1 MVGQPSDIEVTK
13 DLINVRGN
21 HVFAEGI
28 KKIAQS
34 NFQASF
40 TLSVKSTDE
49 FGSSEGA
56 VDLGGPTREFLRVAL
71 PDNIL
76 SNAFAGP
83 EIGKQLSSTKKVQY
97 DM

>member
-1 MVGQPSDIEVTK
+1 MLFRKSE
-13 DLINVRGN
+13 LIVL
-21 HVFAEGI
+21 FC
-28 KKIAQS
+28 

-40 TLSVKSTDE
+40 TLSVKFAHE
-49 FGSSEGA
+49 LGSSEGT
-56 VDLGGPTREFLRVAL
+56 VEFGGPTREFLRVVL